1 MVDKKSISLVP
12 KDAERVAKRT
22 IEQLSQVAME
32 VEQRIQSL
40 RALSQK
46 KASEV
51 SSEKGK
57 VIKITVH
64 LYSQSQPLVFENVR
78 NTYQKGDLFCVN
90 LGSVVQKFPL
100 THVFRIIEE

>member
-1 MVDKKSISLVP
+1 MVDKKSTSLVP
-12 KDAERVAKRT
+12 KDAEMVAKRT
-22 IEQLSQVAME
+22 IEQLSQIAIE
-32 VEQRIQSL
+32 VEKRIQSL

-46 KASEV
+46 KAAEIIL
-51 SSEKGK
+51 ENKK